1 MEILRLHLKLM
12 AKMITMLK
20 FRNFEGKLQIKLF
33 AATSNMVS
41 LNTHF
46 NSEMHVF
53 SNLLPSR
60 YSLATESV
68 QPYSQKHA
76 SLLCILRI
84 GDQ

>member
-20 FRNFEGKLQIKLF
+20 FRNYEGKLQIKLF

-41 LNTHF
+41 LNT
-46 NSEMHVF
+46 NLGMHVF

-68 QPYSQKHA
+68 QQYSQKHA

>member
-41 LNTHF
+41 LNT

>member
-1 MEILRLHLKLM
+1 MKILRLHLKLM

-41 LNTHF
+41 LNT

>member
-1 MEILRLHLKLM
+1 M

-20 FRNFEGKLQIKLF
+20 FRNYEGKLQIKLF

-41 LNTHF
+41 LNT
-46 NSEMHVF
+46 NLGMHMF
-53 SNLLPSR
+53 YNLLPSR

-76 SLLCILRI
+76 SLLCMLWI